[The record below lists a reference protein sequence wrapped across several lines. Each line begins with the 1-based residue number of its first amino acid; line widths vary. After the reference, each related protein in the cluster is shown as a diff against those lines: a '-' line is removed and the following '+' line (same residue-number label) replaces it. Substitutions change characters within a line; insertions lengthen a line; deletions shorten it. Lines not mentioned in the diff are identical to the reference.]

1 MRVFQHRFGARG
13 TRGWPRPRRGP
24 PWSHLAAPTTCD
36 AKEIALSSSDPNYD
50 AANDTYRQIYRGHD
64 NASAVTN
71 SEGLTVYFDPDT
83 HDVLGFAITAF
94 STYYESHKTPDGEF
108 EVSLPAKVP
117 VNLEEEMDFDAE
129 AIRSGVRIAEFY

>member
-1 MRVFQHRFGARG
+1 MPSGAERP
-13 TRGWPRPRRGP
+13 RGWPRPAPAR
-24 PWSHLAAPTTCD
+24 PWYHLAAPTTRD
-36 AKEIALSSSDPNYD
+36 AKEISLSSADPNYD
-50 AANDTYRQIYRGHD
+50 PSTDTYRQIYRGHD

-71 SEGLTVYFDPDT
+71 SEGLTVFFDPDT
-83 HDVLGFAITAF
+83 HDVLGFSITGF
-94 STYYESHKTPDGEF
+94 SSYYETHKTPDGEF

>member
-1 MRVFQHRFGARG
+1 MGRGVGAG
-13 TRGWPRPRRGP
+13 GNRPRRGR
-24 PWSHLAAPTTCD
+24 PWYHLAASTTCD
-36 AKEIALSSSDPNYD
+36 AKEIALSSADPNYD
-50 AANDTYRQIYRGHD
+50 PSTDTYRQIYRGHD

-71 SEGLTVYFDPDT
+71 AEGLTVYFDPDT
-83 HDVLGFAITAF
+83 NEVLGFAITGFA
-94 STYYESHKTPDGEF
+94 SYYEAHKTPDGEF